1 MLYIDFRTSRD
12 LSSPDN
18 SQAISGQDYI
28 SKQDSVIM
36 SENQTRVSVDVVIK
50 ADDLPETEEQFLVNI
65 TSVR

>member
-1 MLYIDFRTSRD
+1 MLFIDFRTSRD